1 MITTNTHI
9 IVQEFEYL
17 EPTSVSEAT
26 TLLEMHGD
34 NARIMAGGTDLLVQM
49 KMERRN
55 PALVISLAKI
65 PNLGGITTVAGLH
78 IGATATIRSVYKSP
92 VVQEKYTAL
101 AEACNWFST
110 VQIMYMGTVGGNIC
124 NASPA
129 ADTAPPLICFEA
141 QVTLAS
147 QSGERTLS
155 LEDFFLGPGKTLLRA
170 NELLTMIHLPALQD
184 HTGSAFLKVS
194 RVVADISK
202 TCVAVKIVRDPNGDL
217 VRDCRIALGSVA
229 PVPFRARA
237 AEAALIGHPFGEEL
251 AERAAQMASKE
262 ITPITDVRST
272 QEYRREVS
280 EVIVRDALTKAWS
293 RARGDKI

>member
-17 EPTSVSEAT
+17 EPTSVSEAIA
-26 TLLEMHGD
+26 LLEMHGD

-55 PALVISLAKI
+55 PAFVISLAKI

-251 AERAAQMASKE
+251 AERAAQIASKE

-293 RARGDKI
+293 RARGDEI